1 MPTLAFKVQADY
13 EKVMRLREEIHKL
26 KEEMKGVDA
35 VSNPQQFNTI
45 NQKIKQCVD
54 E

>member
-35 VSNPQQFNTI
+35 VNNPHQFNVL
-45 NQKIKQCVD
+45 NQSLQKCTK